1 MPLIG
6 LTGGIA
12 AGKSTIGRRLEA
24 LGATRID
31 ADQLARDAV
40 EPESPGLAGIREAF
54 GAEVIAADGTLDR
67 PALGQRVFGDPEQ
80 LERLNAIVHPE
91 VRRLARVRVD
101 AVTANDP
108 DAVVVYEIPL
118 LVESDATLPW
128 DLVVVAEAADDV
140 RRERLVSIRGMTP
153 EEADRRLASQAS
165 NAERRAVADVV
176 IDTGGTEA
184 ETLAATDALWSDIRA
199 GLVTRRGTTGG

>member
-24 LGATRID
+24 HGATRID

-40 EPESPGLAGIREAF
+40 EPGSPGLARIVEAF
-54 GAEVIAADGTLDR
+54 GADLVTDAGALDR
-67 PALGQRVFGDPEQ
+67 AALGARVFGDAGD
-80 LERLNAIVHPE
+80 LDRLNAIVHPE
-91 VRRLARVRVD
+91 VRRLAQQRID
-101 AVTANDP
+101 AVLAADP
-108 DAVVVYEIPL
+108 HAVIVYEIPL
-118 LVESDATLPW
+118 LVESEATLPW
-128 DLVVVAEAADDV
+128 DLVVVAEAEDAV
-140 RRERLVSIRGMTP
+140 RRERLIRLRGLSADD
-153 EEADRRLASQAS
+153 ADRRLASQAS

-184 ETLAATDALWSDIRA
+184 QTLDAVDALWVDLRDGRIAQRD
-199 GLVTRRGTTGG
+199 T